1 MAANYERIAGA
12 YDSHRGAD
20 PAIVQTL
27 IRLIAASPGRRYLD
41 VGCGTGNYTHAL
53 SEAGLDLTAIDPS
66 TGMLELAR
74 AKQAQEIWIAATA
87 EALPFPDGTF
97 GGAYTTL
104 AIHHFSDLE
113 TAVAEIFRVL
123 RQGRYVMF
131 TSDPE
136 QMRGYWLNHY
146 FPEVM
151 ARSTA
156 KMPAIERVE
165 AALRQAGFR
174 TIGCHRWDQ
183 PKEPVDHFL
192 YCGKHKPELYLDP
205 SIRAGNSSFATFADQ
220 AAIERG
226 VACLRADIES
236 GHIADVRASY
246 ENDLGDYLFLHAER

>member
-1 MAANYERIAGA
+1 MAANYERIARS
-12 YDSHRGAD
+12 YDRHRGAD
-20 PAIVQTL
+20 PSIVQTL
-27 IRLIAASPGRRYLD
+27 NRLIAPSAGRRYLD

-53 SEAGLDLTAIDPS
+53 SEAGLDLSAIDPS
-66 TGMLELAR
+66 TGMLALAR
-74 AKQAQEIWIAATA
+74 AKQAREIWIAATA

-97 GGAYTTL
+97 DGAYTTL

-146 FPEVM
+146 FPEMM

-156 KMPAIERVE
+156 KMPTIERVE

-174 TIGCHRWDQ
+174 NIGRQSWAQ
-183 PKEPVDHFL
+183 PALPVDHFL
-192 YCGKHKPELYLDP
+192 YCGKHEPELYLDP
-205 SIRAGNSSFATFADQ
+205 SIRAGNSSFAAFPDQ

-226 VACLRADIES
+226 VARLGADIES

-246 ENDLGDYLFLHAER
+246 DNDLGDYLFLHGEK